1 MGLFSQN
8 GSPLKVYTQLP
19 ENTLLATHLE
29 GWERLG
35 DSFEFSLSLRATRG
49 TAIRFDS
56 LVGQTAYATIE
67 QQGHDKRFVHGEVW
81 KLSQEDSDAT
91 FDHYTMVLKPRL
103 ARLALTRR
111 SRIFQNQSA
120 IDILKTVLE
129 PVGGANF
136 DGIFGEPPVR
146 TYCTQ
151 YRETDLKFFLRLC
164 SEEGVTHFWKH
175 SHENHTLFLT
185 NNTTSI
191 QPTTE
196 IGYDP
201 TEGESTNTPVLR
213 SWRVS
218 QEMNTT
224 NTALLDTHSQLFND
238 KLEGSSQGP
247 AEIKAGSHTMKPTG
261 SLELWQED
269 SQSAARF
276 FDGIKPS
283 GENDSAAL
291 GNIHPAQNR
300 QAKILATGAAAGA
313 VRAQGKG
320 NAFFLTPGCA
330 FQLKYHPQQ
339 EGEWLVVATT
349 LSFTVDGQFWA
360 GEPAATRVD
369 ARLEAAPLSL
379 AQAPW
384 PPRLR
389 PTVGGVQTAVVTG
402 PQGAETFVDADGR
415 LKVHFGFDRDGPV
428 DANSSCWVRVAQVW
442 AGKNYGAAFWPR
454 VGHEV
459 VVSFEGGDPDRPIV
473 TGSVYNATNMP
484 PFELPSQ
491 VYISGFKTLTQ
502 GGDSTKNY
510 HLLLLSDAKKQEV
523 VLIHAEGLLVT
534 QQERKN
540 VTFEN
545 QGSVTITE
553 F

>member
-1 MGLFSQN
+1 MAPN
-8 GSPLKVYTQLP
+8 GS
-19 ENTLLATHLE
+19 LA
-29 GWERLG
+29 
-35 DSFEFSLSLRATRG
+35 
-49 TAIRFDS
+49 
-56 LVGQTAYATIE
+56 
-67 QQGHDKRFVHGEVW
+67 
-81 KLSQEDSDAT
+81 
-91 FDHYTMVLKPRL
+91 P
-103 ARLALTRR
+103 
-111 SRIFQNQSA
+111 
-120 IDILKTVLE
+120 
-129 PVGGANF
+129 
-136 DGIFGEPPVR
+136 
-146 TYCTQ
+146 
-151 YRETDLKFFLRLC
+151 
-164 SEEGVTHFWKH
+164 
-175 SHENHTLFLT
+175 
-185 NNTTSI
+185 
-191 QPTTE
+191 
-196 IGYDP
+196 
-201 TEGESTNTPVLR
+201 
-213 SWRVS
+213 
-218 QEMNTT
+218 
-224 NTALLDTHSQLFND
+224 
-238 KLEGSSQGP
+238 
-247 AEIKAGSHTMKPTG
+247 
-261 SLELWQED
+261 WQED

-384 PPRLR
+384 PPRPR
-389 PTVGGVQTAVVTG
+389 PTVGGVHTAVVTG
-402 PQGAETFVDADGR
+402 PQGAETFVDAYGR
-415 LKVHFGFDRDGPV
+415 IKVHFGFDRDGPM
-428 DANSSCWVRVAQVW
+428 DGNSSCWVRVAQVW

-459 VVSFEGGDPDRPIV
+459 VVAFEGGDPDRPIV

-510 HLLLLSDAKKQEV
+510 HLLLLSDARGQEV
-523 VLIHAEGLLVT
+523 ILFHAEGMVVT
-534 QQERKN
+534 QQESQQVNRQPKSN
-540 VTFEN
+540 ISMTGF
-545 QGSVTITE
+545 
-553 F
+553 